1 MKLTDIAR
9 LANVSVTT
17 ASYVLNGKAAQRRIS
32 AATVERVMAVAEQQ
46 GFQLDQQAA
55 GLRRGQS
62 RTLGFIVPDLENPSY
77 ARLAKLLEQR
87 ARQRGYQLLI
97 AGTDDEPD
105 TERQVI
111 QLLRSRRCDALIVAS
126 CLPAD
131 DQSYRK
137 VQAAGTPVIALDR
150 ALDAE
155 HFCSVVSDD
164 CEAAALLTRSLA
176 VPAAAHIALI
186 SARPALPISQ
196 QREEGFR
203 QALSQ
208 HSGQVSILQAEQ
220 FSRACGRE
228 QMLALLD
235 RGPLPD
241 ALITT
246 AYVLLEG
253 VFDALR
259 ERNLLW
265 PEQLRLATFGDA
277 QLLDFLPIRVNA
289 ISQQH
294 EQIAEQ
300 TLEQAIRAIEQGDYR
315 PGVIAIER
323 ELKSAASLIRP
334 LRALPRWRKL
344 VVFRTRPPS
353 QMNIEQITQRLHAIR
368 DQNDW
373 QRFHSPKNLAMAAS
387 VEMAELVEIF
397 QWQTEDESRQ
407 LSADKLEHAGQ
418 EVGDILMYLLL
429 MCSELGID
437 MEQALLAKLADNERR
452 FAR

>member
-1 MKLTDIAR
+1 MDGSPRIVYLDSQIGEQCMQNANDITIRLLIVDDSGENAEAIVSTLRNSGIAVRPWRPQDAAELSQVLSSQAIDLVLASPSQGIPLPLVAQHIAASGKDIPLVLLADRIDEDELVQASSHGIRALALRQRSEHLLAVVRDQWVDLQAR
-9 LANVSVTT
+9 
-17 ASYVLNGKAAQRRIS
+17 R
-32 AATVERVMAVAEQQ
+32 
-46 GFQLDQQAA
+46 
-55 GLRRGQS
+55 GLRRIEAQM
-62 RTLGFIVPDLENPSY
+62 RE
-77 ARLAKLLEQR
+77 
-87 ARQRGYQLLI
+87 
-97 AGTDDEPD
+97 
-105 TERQVI
+105 TE
-111 QLLRSRRCDALIVAS
+111 RRCDALIVAS

-259 ERNLLW
+259 ERDLLW
-265 PEQLRLATFGDA
+265 PEHLRLATFGDA

-323 ELKSAASLIRP
+323 ELK
-334 LRALPRWRKL
+334 
-344 VVFRTRPPS
+344 V
-353 QMNIEQITQRLHAIR
+353 
-368 DQNDW
+368 
-373 QRFHSPKNLAMAAS
+373 
-387 VEMAELVEIF
+387 
-397 QWQTEDESRQ
+397 
-407 LSADKLEHAGQ
+407 
-418 EVGDILMYLLL
+418 
-429 MCSELGID
+429 
-437 MEQALLAKLADNERR
+437 RR
-452 FAR
+452 G

>member
-1 MKLTDIAR
+1 MKLTDLAR

-17 ASYVLNGKAAQRRIS
+17 ASYVLNGKAVQRRIS
-32 AATVERVMAVAEQQ
+32 PTTVERVLAVAEQQ

-105 TERQVI
+105 TEQQVI

-126 CLPAD
+126 CLPASD
-131 DQSYRK
+131 SSYRK
-137 VQAAGTPVIALDR
+137 LQAAGTPVIALDR
-150 ALDAE
+150 ALDAD

-164 CEAAALLTRSLA
+164 REAAAQLARSLA
-176 VPAAAHIALI
+176 VPADAHVALI
-186 SARPALPISQ
+186 SARPGLRISQ
-196 QREEGFR
+196 QREDGFH
-203 QALSQ
+203 QALAQ
-208 HSGQVSILQAEQ
+208 HQGQVSVLRADQ
-220 FSRACGRE
+220 FSRACGRQ

-253 VFDALR
+253 VFDALQ

-265 PEQLRLATFGDA
+265 PEHLRLATFGDA
-277 QLLDFLPIRVNA
+277 QWLDFLPIPVNA

-294 EQIAEQ
+294 EQIAER
-300 TLEQAIRAIEQGDYR
+300 TLEQAIRAIEHGDYC

-323 ELKSAASLIRP
+323 ELKVR
-334 LRALPRWRKL
+334 
-344 VVFRTRPPS
+344 
-353 QMNIEQITQRLHAIR
+353 
-368 DQNDW
+368 
-373 QRFHSPKNLAMAAS
+373 
-387 VEMAELVEIF
+387 
-397 QWQTEDESRQ
+397 
-407 LSADKLEHAGQ
+407 G
-418 EVGDILMYLLL
+418 G
-429 MCSELGID
+429 
-437 MEQALLAKLADNERR
+437 
-452 FAR
+452 

>member
-32 AATVERVMAVAEQQ
+32 PATVERVMAVAEQQ

-62 RTLGFIVPDLENPSY
+62 RTIGFIVPDLENPSY

-97 AGTDDEPD
+97 AGSDDEPD

-111 QLLRSRRCDALIVAS
+111 QVLRSRRCDALIVAS
-126 CLPAD
+126 SLPAD
-131 DQSYRK
+131 DASYRTLL
-137 VQAAGTPVIALDR
+137 AAGTPVIALDR
-150 ALDAE
+150 ALEAE

-164 CEAAALLTRSLA
+164 REAAAQLTRSLD
-176 VPAAAHIALI
+176 VPSDAHIALI

-196 QREEGFR
+196 QREQGFH
-203 QALSQ
+203 QALKHHRGPIS
-208 HSGQVSILQAEQ
+208 VLQAEQ

-259 ERNLLW
+259 ERDLLW
-265 PEQLRLATFGDA
+265 PGHLRLATFGDA

-294 EQIAEQ
+294 DLIAERV
-300 TLEQAIRAIEQGDYR
+300 LERAIAAIEQGDYR
-315 PGVIAIER
+315 PGVIAVAR
-323 ELKSAASLIRP
+323 ELKVRRP
-334 LRALPRWRKL
+334 
-344 VVFRTRPPS
+344 
-353 QMNIEQITQRLHAIR
+353 
-368 DQNDW
+368 
-373 QRFHSPKNLAMAAS
+373 
-387 VEMAELVEIF
+387 
-397 QWQTEDESRQ
+397 
-407 LSADKLEHAGQ
+407 
-418 EVGDILMYLLL
+418 
-429 MCSELGID
+429 
-437 MEQALLAKLADNERR
+437 
-452 FAR
+452 

>member
-32 AATVERVMAVAEQQ
+32 PATVERVLAVAEQQ

-62 RTLGFIVPDLENPSY
+62 RTLGLIIPDLENPSY

-97 AGTDDEPD
+97 ASSDDEPD

-111 QLLRSRRCDALIVAS
+111 RVLRSRRCDALLVAS

-131 DQSYRK
+131 DAGYRK
-137 VQAAGTPVIALDR
+137 LQADGAPVIALDR
-150 ALDAE
+150 ALDAG

-164 CEAAALLTRSLA
+164 REAGAQLTRSLDL
-176 VPAAAHIALI
+176 PPEAHVALI
-186 SARPALPISQ
+186 GARPALPISQ
-196 QREEGFR
+196 QREEGFQ
-203 QALSQ
+203 QALAQ
-208 HSGQVSILQAEQ
+208 HRGPLSILRAEQ

-259 ERNLLW
+259 ERDLLW
-265 PEQLRLATFGDA
+265 PEQLRLGTFGDA

-289 ISQQH
+289 ISQRH
-294 EQIAEQ
+294 AQIAAQ
-300 TLEQAIRAIEQGDYR
+300 VLEQAIRAIEQGDYR
-315 PGVIAIER
+315 PGVIAIGR
-323 ELKSAASLIRP
+323 ELKIR
-334 LRALPRWRKL
+334 R
-344 VVFRTRPPS
+344 
-353 QMNIEQITQRLHAIR
+353 
-368 DQNDW
+368 
-373 QRFHSPKNLAMAAS
+373 
-387 VEMAELVEIF
+387 
-397 QWQTEDESRQ
+397 
-407 LSADKLEHAGQ
+407 G
-418 EVGDILMYLLL
+418 
-429 MCSELGID
+429 
-437 MEQALLAKLADNERR
+437 
-452 FAR
+452 

>member
-17 ASYVLNGKAAQRRIS
+17 ASYVLNGQATQRRIS
-32 AATVERVMAVAEQQ
+32 PATVERVMAVAEQQ

-62 RTLGFIVPDLENPSY
+62 KTLGFIVPDLENPSY

-87 ARQRGYQLLI
+87 ARMRGYQLLI
-97 AGTDDEPD
+97 AGSDDEPD

-111 QLLRSRRCDALIVAS
+111 QVLRSRRCDALIVAS
-126 CLPAD
+126 SLPAGD
-131 DQSYRK
+131 DCYRK
-137 VQAAGTPVIALDR
+137 IQASGTPVIALDR

-164 CEAAALLTRSLA
+164 REAAAQLTRSLDI
-176 VPAAAHIALI
+176 AAGAHVALI
-186 SARPALPISQ
+186 SARPALPISR
-196 QREEGFR
+196 QREQGFR
-203 QALSQ
+203 QALVQ
-208 HSGQVSILQAEQ
+208 HNGPVSVLQAEQ

-253 VFDALR
+253 VFDALH

-265 PEQLRLATFGDA
+265 PGRLRLATFGDA

-300 TLEQAIRAIEQGDYR
+300 ALQRAIGAIEHGEYR

-323 ELKSAASLIRP
+323 ALKVRRP
-334 LRALPRWRKL
+334 
-344 VVFRTRPPS
+344 
-353 QMNIEQITQRLHAIR
+353 
-368 DQNDW
+368 
-373 QRFHSPKNLAMAAS
+373 
-387 VEMAELVEIF
+387 
-397 QWQTEDESRQ
+397 
-407 LSADKLEHAGQ
+407 
-418 EVGDILMYLLL
+418 
-429 MCSELGID
+429 
-437 MEQALLAKLADNERR
+437 
-452 FAR
+452 

>member
-17 ASYVLNGKAAQRRIS
+17 ASYVLNGQAVQRRIS
-32 AATVERVMAVAEQQ
+32 QATVDRVMAVAEQQ

-87 ARQRGYQLLI
+87 ARLRGYQLLI
-97 AGTDDEPD
+97 VGSDDEPE

-111 QLLRSRRCDALIVAS
+111 QVLRSRRCDALIVAS

-131 DQSYRK
+131 DASYRTLL
-137 VQAAGTPVIALDR
+137 ASGTPIIALDR
-150 ALDAE
+150 ALDPE
-155 HFCSVVSDD
+155 QFCSVVSDD
-164 CEAAALLTRSLA
+164 REAATQLTHSLHS
-176 VPAAAHIALI
+176 PIDAHIALI
-186 SARPALPISQ
+186 SARPELRISQ
-196 QREEGFR
+196 QREQGFR
-203 QALSQ
+203 QALEKYA
-208 HSGQVSILQAEQ
+208 GQISVRQAEQ

-235 RGPLPD
+235 HGEMPD

-259 ERNLLW
+259 ERDLLW
-265 PEQLRLATFGDA
+265 PAQLRLATFGDA
-277 QLLDFLPIRVNA
+277 QLLDFLPIPVNA

-294 EQIAEQ
+294 EQIAERA
-300 TLEQAIRAIEQGDYR
+300 LEQAIRAIEHGSYR

-323 ELKSAASLIRP
+323 ELK
-334 LRALPRWRKL
+334 
-344 VVFRTRPPS
+344 V
-353 QMNIEQITQRLHAIR
+353 
-368 DQNDW
+368 
-373 QRFHSPKNLAMAAS
+373 
-387 VEMAELVEIF
+387 
-397 QWQTEDESRQ
+397 RQ
-407 LSADKLEHAGQ
+407 L
-418 EVGDILMYLLL
+418 
-429 MCSELGID
+429 
-437 MEQALLAKLADNERR
+437 
-452 FAR
+452 

>member
-32 AATVERVMAVAEQQ
+32 PATVERVLAVAEQQ

-55 GLRRGQS
+55 GLRRASPGPS
-62 RTLGFIVPDLENPSY
+62 VSSCRTWKTP
-77 ARLAKLLEQR
+77 AMHRLAKLLEQR

-111 QLLRSRRCDALIVAS
+111 QVLRSRRCDALIVAS
-126 CLPAD
+126 GLPAD
-131 DQSYRK
+131 DAGYRK
-137 VQAAGTPVIALDR
+137 VQATGTPVIALDR

-164 CEAAALLTRSLA
+164 REAGAQLTRSLD
-176 VPAAAHIALI
+176 VPPEAHVALI
-186 SARPALPISQ
+186 SARPALRISQ
-196 QREEGFR
+196 QREEGFQ
-203 QALSQ
+203 QALAQ
-208 HSGQVSILQAEQ
+208 HLGPVSILRAEQ
-220 FSRACGRE
+220 FSRACGRA

-235 RGPLPD
+235 RGALPD

-253 VFDALR
+253 VFDALH
-259 ERNLLW
+259 ERDLLW
-265 PEQLRLATFGDA
+265 PEQLRLGTFGDA

-294 EQIAEQ
+294 AQIAEQ
-300 TLEQAIRAIEQGDYR
+300 VLEQAIRAIEQGDYR

-323 ELKSAASLIRP
+323 ELK
-334 LRALPRWRKL
+334 
-344 VVFRTRPPS
+344 V
-353 QMNIEQITQRLHAIR
+353 
-368 DQNDW
+368 
-373 QRFHSPKNLAMAAS
+373 
-387 VEMAELVEIF
+387 
-397 QWQTEDESRQ
+397 
-407 LSADKLEHAGQ
+407 
-418 EVGDILMYLLL
+418 
-429 MCSELGID
+429 
-437 MEQALLAKLADNERR
+437 RR
-452 FAR
+452 G

>member
-9 LANVSVTT
+9 LAEVSVTT

-32 AATVERVMAVAEQQ
+32 QATVDRVMAVAEQQ

-87 ARQRGYQLLI
+87 ARQQGYQLLI
-97 AGTDDEPD
+97 ASSDDEPE

-111 QLLRSRRCDALIVAS
+111 QVLRSRRCDALIVAS

-131 DQSYRK
+131 DSSYRTLL
-137 VQAAGTPVIALDR
+137 ARGTPVIALDR
-150 ALDAE
+150 ALDAA

-164 CEAAALLTRSLA
+164 REAAAQLTQSLGA
-176 VPAAAHIALI
+176 PADAHVALI
-186 SARPALPISQ
+186 SARPGLRISQ

-203 QALSQ
+203 QALAG
-208 HSGQVSILQAEQ
+208 HIGQVSVLQAEQ

-235 RGPLPD
+235 QGPLPD

-259 ERNLLW
+259 ERDLLW
-265 PEQLRLATFGDA
+265 PDSLRLATFGDA

-289 ISQQH
+289 ISQRH
-294 EQIAEQ
+294 TLIADLAMEQAVRAVEQ
-300 TLEQAIRAIEQGDYR
+300 GIYQAGEQAIA
-315 PGVIAIER
+315 R
-323 ELKSAASLIRP
+323 ELKVRRLASSA
-334 LRALPRWRKL
+334 
-344 VVFRTRPPS
+344 
-353 QMNIEQITQRLHAIR
+353 
-368 DQNDW
+368 
-373 QRFHSPKNLAMAAS
+373 
-387 VEMAELVEIF
+387 
-397 QWQTEDESRQ
+397 
-407 LSADKLEHAGQ
+407 
-418 EVGDILMYLLL
+418 
-429 MCSELGID
+429 
-437 MEQALLAKLADNERR
+437 
-452 FAR
+452 

>member
-17 ASYVLNGKAAQRRIS
+17 ASYVLNGKAVQRRIS
-32 AATVERVMAVAEQQ
+32 PATVERVMAVAEQQ

-62 RTLGFIVPDLENPSY
+62 RTIGFIVPDLENPSY

-97 AGTDDEPD
+97 AGSDDEPD

-111 QLLRSRRCDALIVAS
+111 QVLRSRRCDALIVAS
-126 CLPAD
+126 SLPAD
-131 DQSYRK
+131 DASYRTLL
-137 VQAAGTPVIALDR
+137 AGGTPVIALDR

-164 CEAAALLTRSLA
+164 REAAAQLTRSLA
-176 VPAAAHIALI
+176 APADAHIALI

-196 QREEGFR
+196 QREQGFR
-203 QALSQ
+203 QALARHAGPIS
-208 HSGQVSILQAEQ
+208 VLQAEQ
-220 FSRACGRE
+220 FSRPCGRE

-235 RGPLPD
+235 RGPLPA

-259 ERNLLW
+259 ERDLLW

-294 EQIAEQ
+294 GQIAEQ
-300 TLEQAIRAIEQGDYR
+300 ALERAIAAIEHGDYR
-315 PGVIAIER
+315 PGVIAVAR
-323 ELKSAASLIRP
+323 ELKVRRP
-334 LRALPRWRKL
+334 
-344 VVFRTRPPS
+344 
-353 QMNIEQITQRLHAIR
+353 
-368 DQNDW
+368 
-373 QRFHSPKNLAMAAS
+373 
-387 VEMAELVEIF
+387 
-397 QWQTEDESRQ
+397 
-407 LSADKLEHAGQ
+407 
-418 EVGDILMYLLL
+418 
-429 MCSELGID
+429 
-437 MEQALLAKLADNERR
+437 
-452 FAR
+452 

>member
-32 AATVERVMAVAEQQ
+32 QATVERVMAVAEQQ

-97 AGTDDEPD
+97 AGSDDEPG

-111 QLLRSRRCDALIVAS
+111 QVLRSRRCDALIVAS
-126 CLPAD
+126 SLPGD
-131 DQSYRK
+131 DASYRK
-137 VQAAGTPVIALDR
+137 LLGAGTPVIAIDR

-164 CEAAALLTRSLA
+164 REAAAQLTRSLDA
-176 VPAAAHIALI
+176 PTDAHMALI
-186 SARPALPISQ
+186 SARPGLRISQ
-196 QREEGFR
+196 QREEGFH
-203 QALSQ
+203 QALLA
-208 HSGQVSILQAEQ
+208 HRGKVSVLQAEQ

-259 ERNLLW
+259 ERDLLW
-265 PEQLRLATFGDA
+265 PQQLRLATFGDA

-294 EQIAEQ
+294 ERIAER
-300 TLEQAIRAIEQGDYR
+300 TLEQAIRAIEHGDYR

-323 ELKSAASLIRP
+323 ELKIR
-334 LRALPRWRKL
+334 
-344 VVFRTRPPS
+344 
-353 QMNIEQITQRLHAIR
+353 
-368 DQNDW
+368 
-373 QRFHSPKNLAMAAS
+373 
-387 VEMAELVEIF
+387 
-397 QWQTEDESRQ
+397 
-407 LSADKLEHAGQ
+407 
-418 EVGDILMYLLL
+418 
-429 MCSELGID
+429 
-437 MEQALLAKLADNERR
+437 RR
-452 FAR
+452 

>member
-1 MKLTDIAR
+1 MKLTDLAR

-17 ASYVLNGKAAQRRIS
+17 ASYVLNGKAQQRRIS
-32 AATVERVMAVAEQQ
+32 PATVERVLAVAEQQ

-97 AGTDDEPD
+97 ASSDDEPA
-105 TERQVI
+105 TERQVM

-126 CLPAD
+126 SLAAD
-131 DQSYRK
+131 DAGYRK
-137 VQAAGTPVIALDR
+137 LQATGTPVIALDR

-155 HFCSVVSDD
+155 QFCSVVSDD
-164 CEAAALLTRSLA
+164 REAGAQLTRSLE
-176 VPAAAHIALI
+176 VPSEAHVALI
-186 SARPALPISQ
+186 SARPALRISQ
-196 QREEGFR
+196 QREEGFL
-203 QALSQ
+203 QALAE
-208 HSGQVSILQAEQ
+208 HHGPVSILRAEQ
-220 FSRACGRE
+220 FSRACGRA

-235 RGPLPD
+235 RGALPD

-259 ERNLLW
+259 ERDLLW
-265 PEQLRLATFGDA
+265 PEQLRLGTFGDA

-294 EQIAEQ
+294 AQIAEQ
-300 TLEQAIRAIEQGDYR
+300 VLEQAIGAIEQGDYR

-323 ELKSAASLIRP
+323 ELK
-334 LRALPRWRKL
+334 
-344 VVFRTRPPS
+344 V
-353 QMNIEQITQRLHAIR
+353 
-368 DQNDW
+368 
-373 QRFHSPKNLAMAAS
+373 
-387 VEMAELVEIF
+387 
-397 QWQTEDESRQ
+397 
-407 LSADKLEHAGQ
+407 
-418 EVGDILMYLLL
+418 
-429 MCSELGID
+429 
-437 MEQALLAKLADNERR
+437 RR
-452 FAR
+452 G

>member
-32 AATVERVMAVAEQQ
+32 PATVERVMAVAEQQ

-87 ARQRGYQLLI
+87 ARSRGYQLLI
-97 AGTDDEPD
+97 AGSDDEPD

-111 QLLRSRRCDALIVAS
+111 QVLRSRRCDALIVAS
-126 CLPAD
+126 CLPQD
-131 DQSYRK
+131 DDSYRK
-137 VQAAGTPVIALDR
+137 LLAAGTPVIALDR

-164 CEAAALLTRSLA
+164 HEAAAQLTRSLDA
-176 VPAAAHIALI
+176 PTDAHMVLI
-186 SARPALPISQ
+186 SARPALRISQ
-196 QREEGFR
+196 QREEGF
-203 QALSQ
+203 QHALCA
-208 HSGQVSILQAEQ
+208 HMGKVSILQAEQ

-235 RGPLPD
+235 NGPLPD

-259 ERNLLW
+259 ERGLLW

-294 EQIAEQ
+294 ERIADCV
-300 TLEQAIRAIEQGDYR
+300 LEQAMGAIEQGDYR

-323 ELKSAASLIRP
+323 ELMIR
-334 LRALPRWRKL
+334 
-344 VVFRTRPPS
+344 
-353 QMNIEQITQRLHAIR
+353 RL
-368 DQNDW
+368 
-373 QRFHSPKNLAMAAS
+373 
-387 VEMAELVEIF
+387 
-397 QWQTEDESRQ
+397 
-407 LSADKLEHAGQ
+407 
-418 EVGDILMYLLL
+418 
-429 MCSELGID
+429 
-437 MEQALLAKLADNERR
+437 
-452 FAR
+452 

>member
-32 AATVERVMAVAEQQ
+32 PATVERVMAVAEQQ

-62 RTLGFIVPDLENPSY
+62 RTLGLIVPDLENPSY

-97 AGTDDEPD
+97 AGSDDEPD

-111 QLLRSRRCDALIVAS
+111 QVLRSRRCDALIVAS

-131 DQSYRK
+131 DESYRRI
-137 VQAAGTPVIALDR
+137 QAGGTPVIALDR
-150 ALDAE
+150 ALDAG
-155 HFCSVVSDD
+155 HFCSVISDD
-164 CEAAALLTRSLA
+164 REAAAQLTRSLDI
-176 VPAAAHIALI
+176 PADAHIALI
-186 SARPALPISQ
+186 SARPALRISQ
-196 QREEGFR
+196 EREEGFH
-203 QALSQ
+203 QALQ
-208 HSGQVSILQAEQ
+208 NHRGKVSVLQAEQ
-220 FSRACGRE
+220 FSRTCGRE

-235 RGPLPD
+235 RDRLPD

-259 ERNLLW
+259 ERDLLW
-265 PEQLRLATFGDA
+265 PDALRLATFGDA

-289 ISQQH
+289 ICQQH
-294 EQIAEQ
+294 AQIAER
-300 TLEQAIRAIEQGDYR
+300 TLEQAIRAIEQNDYR

-323 ELKSAASLIRP
+323 ELK
-334 LRALPRWRKL
+334 
-344 VVFRTRPPS
+344 V
-353 QMNIEQITQRLHAIR
+353 
-368 DQNDW
+368 
-373 QRFHSPKNLAMAAS
+373 
-387 VEMAELVEIF
+387 
-397 QWQTEDESRQ
+397 
-407 LSADKLEHAGQ
+407 
-418 EVGDILMYLLL
+418 
-429 MCSELGID
+429 
-437 MEQALLAKLADNERR
+437 RR
-452 FAR
+452 F

>member
-9 LANVSVTT
+9 LAEVSVTT

-32 AATVERVMAVAEQQ
+32 QATVDRVMAVAEQQ

-97 AGTDDEPD
+97 AGSDDEPE

-111 QLLRSRRCDALIVAS
+111 QVLRSRRCDALIVAS

-131 DQSYRK
+131 DASYRK
-137 VQAAGTPVIALDR
+137 LLAGGTPVIALDR
-150 ALDAE
+150 ALDSG

-164 CEAAALLTRSLA
+164 HKAAAQLTRSLGPPPEA
-176 VPAAAHIALI
+176 YVALI
-186 SARPALPISQ
+186 SARPGLRISQ

-203 QALSQ
+203 QALAGHQ
-208 HSGQVSILQAEQ
+208 GQISVMQAEQ

-235 RGPLPD
+235 QGPLPD
-241 ALITT
+241 TLITT

-253 VFDALR
+253 VFDALC
-259 ERNLLW
+259 ERDLLW
-265 PEQLRLATFGDA
+265 PENLRLATFGDA

-294 EQIAEQ
+294 AQIAERA
-300 TLEQAIRAIEQGDYR
+300 LEQAIRAVEQGIYQTGEQAIARQLKVRR
-315 PGVIAIER
+315 P
-323 ELKSAASLIRP
+323 
-334 LRALPRWRKL
+334 
-344 VVFRTRPPS
+344 RPP
-353 QMNIEQITQRLHAIR
+353 A
-368 DQNDW
+368 
-373 QRFHSPKNLAMAAS
+373 
-387 VEMAELVEIF
+387 
-397 QWQTEDESRQ
+397 
-407 LSADKLEHAGQ
+407 
-418 EVGDILMYLLL
+418 
-429 MCSELGID
+429 
-437 MEQALLAKLADNERR
+437 
-452 FAR
+452 

>member
-17 ASYVLNGKAAQRRIS
+17 ASYVLNGKAVQRRIS
-32 AATVERVMAVAEQQ
+32 QATVDRVMAVAEQQ

-87 ARQRGYQLLI
+87 ARQLGYQLLI
-97 AGTDDEPD
+97 ASSDDEPEA
-105 TERQVI
+105 ERQVI
-111 QLLRSRRCDALIVAS
+111 QVLRSRRCDALIVAS

-131 DQSYRK
+131 DASYRK
-137 VQAAGTPVIALDR
+137 IQASGTPVIALDR

-164 CEAAALLTRSLA
+164 REAAAQLTRSLNI
-176 VPAAAHIALI
+176 PADAHIALI
-186 SARPALPISQ
+186 SARPGLRISQ
-196 QREEGFR
+196 QREQGFR
-203 QALSQ
+203 QALES
-208 HSGQVSILQAEQ
+208 HAGQINVMQAEQ

-228 QMLALLD
+228 QTLALLD
-235 RGPLPD
+235 QGPLPD

-259 ERNLLW
+259 ERDLLW
-265 PEQLRLATFGDA
+265 PEHLRLATFGDA

-294 EQIAEQ
+294 EQIAE
-300 TLEQAIRAIEQGDYR
+300 LALDQAIRAIEQNDYR
-315 PGVIAIER
+315 PGV
-323 ELKSAASLIRP
+323 L
-334 LRALPRWRKL
+334 
-344 VVFRTRPPS
+344 
-353 QMNIEQITQRLHAIR
+353 
-368 DQNDW
+368 
-373 QRFHSPKNLAMAAS
+373 S
-387 VEMAELVEIF
+387 VERVLRI
-397 QWQTEDESRQ
+397 RR
-407 LSADKLEHAGQ
+407 SAVDA
-418 EVGDILMYLLL
+418 
-429 MCSELGID
+429 
-437 MEQALLAKLADNERR
+437 
-452 FAR
+452 

>member
-32 AATVERVMAVAEQQ
+32 TATVERVMAVAEQQ

-62 RTLGFIVPDLENPSY
+62 RTIGFIVPDLENPSY

-97 AGTDDEPD
+97 AGSDDEPD

-111 QLLRSRRCDALIVAS
+111 QVLRSRRCDALIVAS
-126 CLPAD
+126 SLPAD
-131 DQSYRK
+131 DASYRTLL
-137 VQAAGTPVIALDR
+137 AGGTPVIALDR

-155 HFCSVVSDD
+155 QFCSVVSDD
-164 CEAAALLTRSLA
+164 REAAAQLTHSLA
-176 VPAAAHIALI
+176 APGDAHVALI

-196 QREEGFR
+196 QREQGFR
-203 QALSQ
+203 QALAHHAGPIS
-208 HSGQVSILQAEQ
+208 VLQAEQ
-220 FSRACGRE
+220 FSRTCGRE

-259 ERNLLW
+259 ERDLLW
-265 PEQLRLATFGDA
+265 PEHLRLATFGDA

-289 ISQQH
+289 ISQRH
-294 EQIAEQ
+294 NEIAEQ
-300 TLEQAIRAIEQGDYR
+300 VLERAIAAIEQSDYR
-315 PGVIAIER
+315 PGVIAIAR
-323 ELKSAASLIRP
+323 ELKVRRP
-334 LRALPRWRKL
+334 
-344 VVFRTRPPS
+344 
-353 QMNIEQITQRLHAIR
+353 
-368 DQNDW
+368 
-373 QRFHSPKNLAMAAS
+373 
-387 VEMAELVEIF
+387 
-397 QWQTEDESRQ
+397 
-407 LSADKLEHAGQ
+407 
-418 EVGDILMYLLL
+418 
-429 MCSELGID
+429 
-437 MEQALLAKLADNERR
+437 
-452 FAR
+452 

>member
-1 MKLTDIAR
+1 LKLIDIAR
-9 LANVSVTT
+9 LANVSLTT

-32 AATVERVMAVAEQQ
+32 QATVERVMAVAEQQ

-55 GLRRGQS
+55 GLRRGLS

-97 AGTDDEPD
+97 VGSDDEPD

-111 QLLRSRRCDALIVAS
+111 QVLRSRRCDALIVAS

-131 DQSYRK
+131 DASYRK
-137 VQAAGTPVIALDR
+137 LLTGGTPIIALDR

-164 CEAAALLTRSLA
+164 KEAATQLTQSLHA
-176 VPAAAHIALI
+176 PVDAHVALI
-186 SARPALPISQ
+186 SARPALRISQ
-196 QREEGFR
+196 QREQGFR
-203 QALSQ
+203 QALAHHQ
-208 HSGQVSILQAEQ
+208 GQVSVLQAEQ

-253 VFDALR
+253 VFDALQ
-259 ERNLLW
+259 ERQLLW
-265 PEQLRLATFGDA
+265 PEALRLGTFGDA

-294 EQIAEQ
+294 AQIAD
-300 TLEQAIRAIEQGDYR
+300 LALDQAIRAIEQGDYQA
-315 PGVIAIER
+315 GER
-323 ELKSAASLIRP
+323 AVARVLKVR
-334 LRALPRWRKL
+334 
-344 VVFRTRPPS
+344 RTDAP
-353 QMNIEQITQRLHAIR
+353 A
-368 DQNDW
+368 
-373 QRFHSPKNLAMAAS
+373 
-387 VEMAELVEIF
+387 
-397 QWQTEDESRQ
+397 
-407 LSADKLEHAGQ
+407 
-418 EVGDILMYLLL
+418 
-429 MCSELGID
+429 
-437 MEQALLAKLADNERR
+437 
-452 FAR
+452 

>member
-32 AATVERVMAVAEQQ
+32 PATVERVMAVAEQQ

-62 RTLGFIVPDLENPSY
+62 RTLGLIVPDLENPSY

-97 AGTDDEPD
+97 AGSDDEPD

-111 QLLRSRRCDALIVAS
+111 QVLRSRRCDALIVAS

-131 DQSYRK
+131 DESYRRI
-137 VQAAGTPVIALDR
+137 QAGGTPVIALDR
-150 ALDAE
+150 ALDAG
-155 HFCSVVSDD
+155 HFCSVISDD
-164 CEAAALLTRSLA
+164 REAAAQLTRSLDI
-176 VPAAAHIALI
+176 PADAHIALI
-186 SARPALPISQ
+186 SARPALRTSQ
-196 QREEGFR
+196 EREEGFH
-203 QALSQ
+203 QALLD
-208 HSGQVSILQAEQ
+208 HRGKVSVLQAEQ
-220 FSRACGRE
+220 FSRTCGRE

-235 RGPLPD
+235 RDRLPD

-259 ERNLLW
+259 ERDLLW
-265 PEQLRLATFGDA
+265 PEALRLATFGDA

-289 ISQQH
+289 ICQQH
-294 EQIAEQ
+294 AQIAEQ
-300 TLEQAIRAIEQGDYR
+300 ALEQAIRAIEQNDYR

-323 ELKSAASLIRP
+323 ELK
-334 LRALPRWRKL
+334 
-344 VVFRTRPPS
+344 V
-353 QMNIEQITQRLHAIR
+353 
-368 DQNDW
+368 
-373 QRFHSPKNLAMAAS
+373 
-387 VEMAELVEIF
+387 
-397 QWQTEDESRQ
+397 
-407 LSADKLEHAGQ
+407 
-418 EVGDILMYLLL
+418 
-429 MCSELGID
+429 
-437 MEQALLAKLADNERR
+437 RR
-452 FAR
+452 F